1 MVVRGAENT
10 VMHAS
15 LRIGETMVLGS
26 DGRCEGRP
34 SFQGFALSLTAPN
47 ESEDESEGERLFAS
61 LGDGGQGQMPLRR
74 GVDIKPLLGR
84 PRREEYRPSRRRRAP
99 TAPGV
104 IHRSASRTIF
114 RWYSRV
120 NRRRVAFAT
129 TSISGPLPGGRRK
142 AHSHAPHRT
151 DVDI

>member
-47 ESEDESEGERLFAS
+47 ESEGERLFAS
-61 LGDGGQGQMPLRR
+61 LGDGGQGADA
-74 GVDIKPLLGR
+74 V
-84 PRREEYRPSRRRRAP
+84 EEGSRHQAPSRPSPAGRVQALSAQEGPYGPGGNTPVGLPDDLPLVLEGEPPPCRLRYNLDLRP
-99 TAPGV
+99 TSRWSPESSLAC
-104 IHRSASRTIF
+104 AS
-114 RWYSRV
+114 S
-120 NRRRVAFAT
+120 NRR
-129 TSISGPLPGGRRK
+129 
-142 AHSHAPHRT
+142 
-151 DVDI
+151 